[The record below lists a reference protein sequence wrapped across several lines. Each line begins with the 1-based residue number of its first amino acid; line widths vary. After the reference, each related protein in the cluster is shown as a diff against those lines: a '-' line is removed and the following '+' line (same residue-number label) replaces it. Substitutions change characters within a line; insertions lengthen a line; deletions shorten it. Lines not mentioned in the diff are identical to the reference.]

1 MKGAQL
7 AKTVKRTQST
17 LHLIYKIT
25 IFINNRHLTTS
36 SKRWVYS

>member
-17 LHLIYKIT
+17 LHLIYKISVLGYGSLWYL
-25 IFINNRHLTTS
+25 NE
-36 SKRWVYS
+36 